1 MSTAD
6 KDNTISQL
14 RHLLAKA
21 EAKLLVSELQRK
33 LAEEGDKFTHQ
44 DLEGTVHDALTR
56 TE

>member
-33 LAEEGDKFTHQ
+33 LAETGDTFTRA
-44 DLEGTVHDALTR
+44 DLESVIGAIAGA
-56 TE
+56 E